1 MTKLNYPQLWQVLPA
16 AVLSFFLS
24 LVTPSQAQESPEIKQ
39 QIDGAIE
46 QLQDSNP
53 DNDAAALQ
61 QLGEIGPDAKDTAWE
76 IIKFLDAKKYSPSV
90 RSEAAVALAR
100 IQPQAD
106 LVVDELLKGLS
117 DRDETVRAFV
127 AIALGR
133 LGEPVLDDIIQVI
146 ADNKNSLITR
156 DAAWLAL
163 EKMAIQ
169 TADQLAGYQN
179 KLDEANYLASL
190 SIIVKITIAWDEQHQ
205 QVSPENLK
213 NAVTFLDKFIP
224 NLVEAKEKLKNQS
237 KNLTTELDQ
246 GIKSINQNRI
256 NIKNFSPHSPPS
268 PWQPPAWLSNTLMF
282 LGVYSLFPLTWG
294 VILWVN
300 PLGLL
305 WIMKILQIR
314 ELTVTIPGTGGA
326 QVNLSLHNLLM
337 LDYFHYH
344 PRVLDA
350 WVNKYIEAAR
360 TGFEQEETVKN
371 NLVIPPDVKIEIN
384 GQIIDHLTREQLHS
398 TFAKTYSRLLIWGE
412 SGVGKTSWAC
422 TIARWGMAADQNQ
435 RLCPHLMIPLLVECH
450 RLEGTNSLLEVI
462 MGELQGDILNLDIDQ
477 NISPDFLL
485 YLLRR
490 KRILVIVDNFSEMS
504 DEEQDN
510 INPQAPD
517 FPINAL
523 IVTSQKE
530 EDLGKVVKTKVKLSR
545 LNSNARGENLN

>member
-46 QLQDSNP
+46 QLQDGNP

-61 QLGEIGPDAKDTAWE
+61 QLGEIGRDAKDTALE

-146 ADNKNSLITR
+146 TESKKIETR

-163 EKMAIQ
+163 EKMAEK
-169 TADQLAGYQN
+169 TAQKMALYQNSLDEKNYQYNLNIISKIAQVWEKHHQEVSPESIKLAGNFLDKLFDSNNPHNLGEAQN
-179 KLDEANYLASL
+179 KLIGISSDIEKQR
-190 SIIVKITIAWDEQHQ
+190 SIINASRAT
-205 QVSPENLK
+205 LK
-213 NAVTFLDKFIP
+213 NLS
-224 NLVEAKEKLKNQS
+224 L
-237 KNLTTELDQ
+237 
-246 GIKSINQNRI
+246 
-256 NIKNFSPHSPPS
+256 PPP
-268 PWQPPAWLSNTLMF
+268 PWQPPAWLSNSLIC
-282 LGVYSLFPLTWG
+282 LGLYSLFPLTWG

-371 NLVIPPDVKIEIN
+371 NLVIPRDVKIEIG
-384 GQIIDHLTREQLHS
+384 GQIIDKLTREQLDS

-412 SGVGKTSWAC
+412 SGVGKTSLAC

-435 RLCPHLMIPLLVECH
+435 RLCPHLMIPLLVEGK
-450 RLEGTNSLLEVI
+450 RLDGQDSLLEVI
-462 MGELQGDILNLDIDQ
+462 MGELQGDILNLDIDE

-504 DEEQDN
+504 EGEKEK
-510 INPQAPD
+510 INPQAHD

-530 EDLGKVVKTKVKLSR
+530 EDLGNVVKTKVKLSR

>member
-1 MTKLNYPQLWQVLPA
+1 MTKQNYTQLWQVLPA

-46 QLQDSNP
+46 QLQDSEP

-61 QLGEIGPDAKDTAWE
+61 QLGEIGPDAKDTALE

-106 LVVDELLKGLS
+106 LVVDELLTGLS
-117 DRDETVRAFV
+117 DRNEHVRVFV

-146 ADNKNSLITR
+146 TDSKKIETR

-179 KLDEANYLASL
+179 KLDEANYLANL
-190 SIIVKITIAWDEQHQ
+190 SIIVKITRAWDEKRQ
-205 QVSPENLK
+205 QVSPEQLK
-213 NAVTFLDKFIP
+213 NAITFLDKFIP

-246 GIKSINQNRI
+246 SIKSINQNRI
-256 NIKNFSPHSPPS
+256 NIKNFSSPSPS
-268 PWQPPAWLSNTLMF
+268 YPWQPPAWLSNTLIF
-282 LGVYSLFPLTWG
+282 LVVYSLFPLTWV

-305 WIMKILQIR
+305 WIMKILLKIR
-314 ELTVTIPGTGGA
+314 GTVTIPGTGIS
-326 QVNLSLHNLLM
+326 QVISLHYILM

-371 NLVIPPDVKIEIN
+371 NLEITLHVKIEIN
-384 GQIIDHLTREQLHS
+384 DKRIDNLTKDHLHD
-398 TFAKTYSRLLIWGE
+398 TFVKKTYGRLLIWGE
-412 SGVGKTSWAC
+412 AGLGKTSWAC
-422 TIARWGMAADQNQ
+422 TIARWGMAPDQNQ
-435 RLCPHLMIPLLVECH
+435 RLCPHLMIPLLIEGK
-450 RLEGTNSLLEVI
+450 RLDGQYSLLEVI
-462 MGELQGDILNLDIDQ
+462 MGELQGDILNLDIDE
-477 NISPDFLL
+477 NISSDFLL

-504 DEEQDN
+504 EGEKDK
-510 INPQAPD
+510 INPLAPD

-545 LNSNARGENLN
+545 LNANARGDNLN